1 MNKKFIA
8 AFIAVDVLVIGGVAY
23 YLMDAQK
30 KAIYSHIEQQVTQ
43 LNKDYNNKFTL
54 YHNYHAFHSSGIL
67 IYQNRQAPYEN
78 FTLNYTINHPL
89 QSILSGEY
97 AVNGDVI
104 PSDQM
109 KKIISTQG
117 PLITFTGKTMKN
129 GDFNIDFS
137 NPDLVLKDDAYNKD
151 VISFQNIN
159 GKYTKKSNQIEVTF
173 NVDGGEIF
181 ESKLT
186 PNTKFSNI
194 TSSFA
199 FDQKD
204 KNLYKIKFNIADMH
218 SQFFK
223 ATNLFADLELSDNN
237 SHYTFVSNIGVYN
250 IDTPFHQGIYA
261 KIKYG
266 FNGISKQTML
276 DFVALY
282 EKNQEYFHSSSEE
295 METNVELENQVT
307 EKFLSAL
314 KEGFKFEIKELTVGD
329 KKDKMS
335 LSFSFEAP
343 THSDASETNPYFFER
358 NAQVTMKADMSG
370 QYVPLIRMF
379 SVGSLTDEE
388 EASVFPTEQQLKID
402 FSYKNQQALLN
413 SKPVESDFF
422 STVLRDIDKEFNLP
436 NPNIVEELEE
446 NLPGELL
453 PIPDSEFA
461 PLIQSVEPTVTPS
474 LVN

>member
-23 YLMDAQK
+23 YLMDTQK
-30 KAIYSHIEQQVTQ
+30 KAIYSNIEQHVTQ

-54 YHNYHAFHSSGIL
+54 YHNYHAFHSSGRL
-67 IYQNRQAPYEN
+67 IYQNREAPHEN
-78 FTLNYTINHPL
+78 FTLNYTINHPI

-97 AVNGDVI
+97 LLNGDVT
-104 PSDQM
+104 PSEQM

-117 PLITFTGKTMKN
+117 PLISFNGKALKN
-129 GDFNIDFS
+129 GDFNIDYS
-137 NPDLVLKDDAYNKD
+137 NPKLILKDDADNKD
-151 VISFQNIN
+151 VVAFNNIN
-159 GKYTKKSNQIEVTF
+159 GKYSKKTNQVEVTL
-173 NVDGGEIF
+173 NVASGEIF
-181 ESKLT
+181 ESKLVPT
-186 PNTKFSNI
+186 TQFSNI
-194 TSSFA
+194 SSSFA

-204 KNLYKIKFNIADMH
+204 KNLYKIKFNISEMN

-223 ATNLFADLELSDNN
+223 ATNLFADLDLSDKN
-237 SHYTFVSNIGVYN
+237 SRYTFVSNIGVDN

-266 FNGISKQTML
+266 FSGISKQTML
-276 DFVALY
+276 DFAALY
-282 EKNQEYFHSSSEE
+282 EQNQEYFHSSSEE
-295 METNVELENQVT
+295 MEANVELENQVT
-307 EKFLSAL
+307 EKFLTAL
-314 KEGFKFEIKELTVGD
+314 KEGLKFEINELTVGD

-343 THSDASETNPYFFER
+343 LSKDATDSTPYFFEK

-388 EASVFPTEQQLKID
+388 EASVFPAEQQLKID
-402 FSYKNQQALLN
+402 FSYKDQQTFLN
-413 SKPVESDFF
+413 SKPAESDFF

-436 NPNIVEELEE
+436 NPNIVEDEE
-446 NLPGELL
+446 ILPGELST
-453 PIPDSEFA
+453 IPESEFA
-461 PLIQSVEPTVTPS
+461 PFIQSVEPTVTPS
-474 LVN
+474 LIN